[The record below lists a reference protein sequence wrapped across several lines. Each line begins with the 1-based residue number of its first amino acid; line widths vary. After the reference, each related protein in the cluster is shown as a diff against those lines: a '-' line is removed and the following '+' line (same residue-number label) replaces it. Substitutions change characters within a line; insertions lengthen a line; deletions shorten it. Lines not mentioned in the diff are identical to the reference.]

1 MKAAVRRIMGATETR
16 ERRKPEAFRFVLRS
30 TTSPEHQALDAHPAF
45 ARLMDGSLSVGGYR
59 RLMAQFHGF
68 YNTHDPMLELACRR
82 HSVDRLGF
90 AYASRTAI
98 LGRDLAALG
107 GIVPRPAVAGPAPL
121 HGLDTAGTLGGVLY
135 VLEGSMLGGG
145 VLSRAVES
153 LLSRTGTSGGGYWL
167 WCRDFGA
174 ARWAM
179 TCAMIEA
186 LSASE
191 AARSDMISGAQNAFA
206 TFAGWLADW
215 QDEAPDGADGLRDM
229 ERC

>member
-1 MKAAVRRIMGATETR
+1 MGATDTR
-16 ERRKPEAFRFVLRS
+16 ARRKPEAFRFVLRS
-30 TTSPEHQALDAHPAF
+30 ATSPEHQALDAHPAF
-45 ARLMDGSLSVGGYR
+45 ARLVDGSLTAGGYR

-68 YNTHDPMLELACRR
+68 YSAHDPMLELACRR
-82 HSVDRLGF
+82 HSVNRLGF
-90 AYASRTAI
+90 AYAPRSAI

-107 GIVPRPAVAGPAPL
+107 CIAPQAALASPAPL
-121 HGLDTAGTLGGVLY
+121 SDLASAGTLGGVLY

-153 LLSRTGTSGGGYWL
+153 LLSRTGMSGGGYWL
-167 WCRDFGA
+167 WCRDLGA

-215 QDEAPDGADGLRDM
+215 QDDAPGGADGLRDM